1 MRERLAGPGRGRVL
15 GRAVWFCPTPARCHT
30 GAVESSLRRTRLD
43 PAASGRGL
51 GCQEH
56 RWPPAVPGRG
66 GARPVPAAGPGMPPP
81 AELTVQERQRAQC
94 HPLEPRRGSFMPHPG
109 GAHCGVGG
117 GGLGSS
123 LSQTGLDDASFEFR
137 QGVTLPV
144 AKVEGPVQQAA
155 SSSRCQCVN
164 RLGVCCWDRVRPAPG
179 PRPLRLHRS
188 VAFPG
193 CPAAVHV
200 SIPRGGP
207 RVQAKAA

>member
-1 MRERLAGPGRGRVL
+1 MVLPDASTVSHWGRGVVPETHSARPGSV
-15 GRAVWFCPTPARCHT
+15 RAWTRLSGAQMAARCA
-30 GAVESSLRRTRLD
+30 GAWGGQAGAGCGPRE
-43 PAASGRGL
+43 AASEG
-51 GCQEH
+51 E
-56 RWPPAVPGRG
+56 G
-66 GARPVPAAGPGMPPP
+66 GV

-94 HPLEPRRGSFMPHPG
+94 RPLEPRRGSFMPHPG

-144 AKVEGPVQQAA
+144 AKVEGHVQQAA